1 MVVVGSKESRHNGVA
16 HEVGRYAE
24 GENPPRRTCF
34 GGALLLPSHAIYI
47 RGEQLMGKLKQVVM
61 TVTEDDMGQ
70 PEADLSFIK
79 EIQLFNDFMEG
90 FDFPIVPEVEGYSNE
105 CNN

>member
-1 MVVVGSKESRHNGVA
+1 
-16 HEVGRYAE
+16 
-24 GENPPRRTCF
+24 
-34 GGALLLPSHAIYI
+34 
-47 RGEQLMGKLKQVVM
+47 MGKLKQQVM
-61 TVTEDDMGQ
+61 AATEDDMGQ
-70 PEADLSFIK
+70 AEVDSSYIK

>member
-1 MVVVGSKESRHNGVA
+1 
-16 HEVGRYAE
+16 
-24 GENPPRRTCF
+24 
-34 GGALLLPSHAIYI
+34 
-47 RGEQLMGKLKQVVM
+47 MGKLKQVVM

-79 EIQLFNDFMEG
+79 EIHLFMEG
-90 FDFPIVPEVEGYSNE
+90 LDFPTVPEVEGYSNE

>member
-1 MVVVGSKESRHNGVA
+1 MS
-16 HEVGRYAE
+16 
-24 GENPPRRTCF
+24 
-34 GGALLLPSHAIYI
+34 
-47 RGEQLMGKLKQVVM
+47 KLKQVVM